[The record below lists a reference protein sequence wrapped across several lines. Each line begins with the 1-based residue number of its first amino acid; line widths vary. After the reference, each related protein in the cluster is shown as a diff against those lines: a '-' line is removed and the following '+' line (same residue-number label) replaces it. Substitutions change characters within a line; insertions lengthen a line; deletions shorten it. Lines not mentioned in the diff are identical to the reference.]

1 MMQKKIWKTSY
12 HDNRII
18 DANTA
23 TLNNGVL
30 RSNTVIILDINP
42 DGNGM
47 AEHLRDY
54 ISIIIEQ
61 YRDYC
66 LDKMPCI

>member
-1 MMQKKIWKTSY
+1 MMQKKIWKMSNN
-12 HDNRII
+12 DNRII

-30 RSNTVIILDINP
+30 HNNTVVILDINP

-47 AEHLRDY
+47 AEHLRDHY
-54 ISIIIEQ
+54 
-61 YRDYC
+61 
-66 LDKMPCI
+66 